1 MRFSINLNWVLT
13 VLLSFTVITLITFM
27 LVGYICFKF
36 LKFHYISSNNSISDY
51 DTMAKDI
58 LEKYGDDP
66 IQSITIV
73 KKKLTLPTIFLIMV
87 AELPNFSPSNFSN
100 LLKMYHTGLIL
111 HVKSQNKFDQ
121 HIYIE
126 KGNKVSISQN
136 YSISQHDKVMTIF
149 IDNDEKPTLNG
160 MLETTKEKMGPLNFF
175 NWNNFYKNNCQTF
188 IVNMLEC
195 NKLLDLTSKKFIK
208 DDFEIHFND
217 FTQYLFNQAIYIY
230 SLINNQL
237 LTNS

>member
-51 DTMAKDI
+51 DTIAKDI

-73 KKKLTLPTIFLIMV
+73 KKKLTLPTIFLIMI
-87 AELPNFSPSNFSN
+87 AELPSFSPSNFSN
-100 LLKMYHTGLIL
+100 LLKMYHTGFIL
-111 HVKSQNKFDQ
+111 HVKSQRKFDQ

-126 KGNKVSISQN
+126 KSNKVSISQN
-136 YSISQHDKVMTIF
+136 YSISHNDKIMTIF
-149 IDNDEKPTLNG
+149 TDHDEELSLNIL
-160 MLETTKEKMGPLNFF
+160 LERTKESMGSLNFF
-175 NWNNFYKNNCQTF
+175 NWNNFYTNNCQTF
-188 IVNMLEC
+188 ILKLLEC
-195 NKLLDLTSKKFIK
+195 NNLLDSKSKKFIK
-208 DDFEIHFND
+208 DNFEIHFND

-230 SLINNQL
+230 SFISNY
-237 LTNS
+237 